1 VTAAGLPAMA
11 MLRLPVRIADRQ
23 ARIVQRLTVGDLT
36 GWGLTPPAEG
46 LFSRHRRE
54 GKVPAIVGKEVI
66 QAIKAGRIEIVTA
79 IASLDETGVLL
90 ADGTRL
96 QPEAIIAAT
105 GYATGLEPMAGH
117 LGVLDS
123 RGLPRVHGG
132 PAALPGLR
140 FLGYWP
146 APGQIGNM
154 GREARRAA
162 RAIKQEAT
170 EKAGPGVGQTSQPR
184 PMRSTGTTQ

>member
-1 VTAAGLPAMA
+1 M
-11 MLRLPVRIADRQ
+11 
-23 ARIVQRLTVGDLT
+23 T
-36 GWGLTPPAEG
+36 G
-46 LFSRHRRE
+46 
-54 GKVPAIVGKEVI
+54 
-66 QAIKAGRIEIVTA
+66 
-79 IASLDETGVLL
+79 L

-162 RAIKQEAT
+162 RAIKQEVTAN
-170 EKAGPGVGQTSQPR
+170 AGPGAGQASQPR
-184 PMRSTGTTQ
+184 PMGSTGTTR